1 MCRQNQTIAEIIE
14 LHKDPEKMRI
24 TAAGME
30 FLKSDAV
37 KKITDYFMY
46 DYSNHFN
53 LFPLP

>member
-1 MCRQNQTIAEIIE
+1 
-14 LHKDPEKMRI
+14 MRI